1 MNSTQTLIS
10 RITALEKENIELKA
24 AVGLNQQQPKG
35 TRVQESQ
42 TIFKTIFESSRL
54 GNKIINRD
62 LTIIDANMSLV
73 TLLGYSFKEEL
84 IGRRI
89 IDYTP
94 EDRRADWII
103 LQEKLWRNAT
113 PSFSLET
120 CLVKNDGT
128 KIWCKVTSILFL
140 DKEET
145 LGYTIIE
152 DVTEQHNLRMQKEQ
166 FISVASHELK
176 TPITSLKA
184 ITQLINRQLKLGAPV
199 NERLVRLGQDSDRQ
213 ITRLV
218 HLVDD
223 LLSSTKLE
231 QGQLS
236 LNKSIFVLS
245 DIIDGGSSHIEL
257 DDKHHLVF
265 RGEDEMKVFGD
276 EQKIQQ
282 VLVNLIN
289 NAVKYAPLS
298 PEIIVQVE
306 QIKACIKISV
316 IDQGPGIPQESIPK
330 LFERYYRVNEK
341 SYTPGLGLGLYIS
354 AEIIRRHGG
363 EMGVDSILGEG
374 SAFWFTLPDWL

>member
-1 MNSTQTLIS
+1 MDSTQTLIS
-10 RITALEKENIELKA
+10 RIASLEKEIIKLKDA
-24 AVGLNQQQPKG
+24 AAQTENEANASPYQENQN
-35 TRVQESQ
+35 
-42 TIFKTIFESSRL
+42 IFKTIFESSRL

-62 LTIIDANMSLV
+62 LTIVGANMALV
-73 TLLGYSFKEEL
+73 TLLGYSSKSEL
-84 IGRRI
+84 IGKRI
-89 IDYTP
+89 TDYTP
-94 EDRRADWII
+94 EDRRADWKI
-103 LQEKLWRNAT
+103 LQEKLWRNIT

-128 KIWCKVTSILFL
+128 IIWCQVTSILFSANQ
-140 DKEET
+140 ET

-152 DVTEQHNLRMQKEQ
+152 DVTEQHNLRIQREQ

-184 ITQLINRQLKLGAPV
+184 ITQLMNRQLNVGAPIS
-199 NERLVRLGQDSDRQ
+199 ERLVKFGLDSDRQ

-231 QGQLS
+231 QGDLS
-236 LNKSIFVLS
+236 LNKSFFVLS
-245 DIIDGGSSHIEL
+245 DIINGGSSHLQPNE
-257 DDKHHLVF
+257 KNHLVF
-265 RGEDEMKVFGD
+265 RGDQQLMVFGD
-276 EQKIQQ
+276 GYKIEQ

-298 PEIIVQVE
+298 QEIIVHVE
-306 QIKACIKISV
+306 QIKDSVKISV
-316 IDQGPGIPQESIPK
+316 IDQGPGVPQESIPK
-330 LFERYYRVNEK
+330 LFDRYYRVEEN

-363 EMGVDSILGEG
+363 QIGIDNNPGKG
-374 SAFWFTLPDWL
+374 STFWFTLPDQF